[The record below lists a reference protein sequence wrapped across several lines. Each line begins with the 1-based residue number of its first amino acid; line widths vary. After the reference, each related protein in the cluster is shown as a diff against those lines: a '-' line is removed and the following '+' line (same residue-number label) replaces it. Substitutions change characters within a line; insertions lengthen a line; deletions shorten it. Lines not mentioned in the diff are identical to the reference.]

1 MAKKR
6 SILVTN
12 DDGVSSPGIR
22 ALVEVARE
30 FGEVKV
36 VAPDSPQSGKGHSI
50 TLDGILRM
58 QPVDLFDGVEAYKC
72 SGTPTDCVKL
82 AVNKVFDDK
91 PDFCFSGINHG
102 SNEAINVIYS
112 GTMAAAMEASFL
124 DIKSIGFSHLNY
136 RHGTDMLAAQKFAAK
151 IIQMSI
157 EKGFPASN
165 LLNVNFPDLPESEI
179 KGVKICRQANA
190 SWDEEFDERESPFGR
205 KYYWLTGKFVNT
217 DLDEEADTIALKNGY
232 VSVVPVQR
240 DLTSYSDMKKL
251 KDSWN

>member
-50 TLDGILRM
+50 TLDGILRL
-58 QPVDLFDGVEAYKC
+58 QSVDLFDGIEAYKC

-82 AVNKVFDDK
+82 AINKVFDEK

-102 SNEAINVIYS
+102 SNASINIIYS
-112 GTMAAAMEASFL
+112 GTMAAAMEASFE

-136 RHGTDMLAAQKFAAK
+136 RHSGDLTVAKKYAAE
-151 IIQMSI
+151 IIRLSI

-165 LLNVNFPDLPESEI
+165 LLNVNFPDLPEEEI
-179 KGVKICRQANA
+179 KGIKVCRQAKA
-190 SWDEEFDERESPFGR
+190 KWEEEFDERENPFGR
-205 KYYWLTGKFVNT
+205 KYFWLTGKFVNS
-217 DLDEEADTIALKNGY
+217 DLDEDADATALKNGY
-232 VSVVPVQR
+232 VSVVPVQK
-240 DLTSYSDMKKL
+240 DLTSYPDMKNLRNTWK
-251 KDSWN
+251 